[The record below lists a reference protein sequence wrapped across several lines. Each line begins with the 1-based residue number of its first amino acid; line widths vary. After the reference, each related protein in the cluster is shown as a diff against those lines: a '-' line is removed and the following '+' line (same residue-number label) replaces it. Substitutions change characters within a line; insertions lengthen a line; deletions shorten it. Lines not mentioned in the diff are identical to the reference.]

1 MKVVLVRFRDEQR
14 KDFPLEGATTILGR
28 RPDCGLRIQTNDV
41 SRQHCEIRVDQEV
54 HVKDLGS
61 SNGTYVNGKR
71 VAETTLNAGDRLGV
85 GPVMFVV
92 QIDGKPK
99 TIEPLDTDSELAIAA
114 SDEDDDVLD
123 LNDDDFDLD
132 DPISALE
139 ALEDDADEDED
150 V

>member
-1 MKVVLVRFRDEQR
+1 MKVVLVRFKDEQR
-14 KDFPLEGATTILGR
+14 KDFPLEGETTIVGR

-41 SRQHCEIRVDQEV
+41 SRQHCEIRVNDGV

-85 GPVMFVV
+85 GPVLFVV
-92 QIDGKPK
+92 QIDGEPEQ
-99 TIEPLDTDSELAIAA
+99 IEPLDTDSELALAA
-114 SDEDDDVLD
+114 SDDDDILD
-123 LNDDDFDLD
+123 LKDDDFDLD

-139 ALEDDADEDED
+139 ALEDDAEKDDD
-150 V
+150 I